1 MCGPVPWSVLSAG
14 VDHRHFLAQVEIAMA
29 SGVIAGR
36 SLRKDCIDLDR
47 TVTRH
52 RLEATAVPRLRMT
65 QSVIQRHFR
74 R

>member
-1 MCGPVPWSVLSAG
+1 MCGPVPWAVVSAG
-14 VDHRHFLAQVEIAMA
+14 VDHATFLAQVEIVLAK
-29 SGVIAGR
+29 GVIAGR

-52 RLEATAVPRLRMT
+52 HLETIAVPRLREI

>member
-1 MCGPVPWSVLSAG
+1 MCGPVPWAVLSAG
-14 VDHRHFLAQVEIAMA
+14 VDHRLFLAQVEIGLAK
-29 SGVIAGR
+29 GVIAGR

-52 RLEATAVPRLRMT
+52 HVETSAVPRLSEI

>member
-1 MCGPVPWSVLSAG
+1 MCGPVPWAVLSAG
-14 VDHRHFLAQVEIAMA
+14 VDHRPFLAQVEIAMA
-29 SGVIAGR
+29 TGVIAGR

-52 RLEATAVPRLRMT
+52 RLETIAVPRLREI